1 MLPLANPN
9 IPFHILP
16 GRNELIARYIKMK
29 TGKTRT
35 RKQVSSHLQVLARK
49 KQRELHNRLRENP
62 EAAHHLKQTLSG
74 LSSAE
79 IVSSSIQ
86 PAHHRHMYVTE
97 NGRATDDSCTAT
109 LHRQYR

>member
-1 MLPLANPN
+1 
-9 IPFHILP
+9 
-16 GRNELIARYIKMK
+16 MK

-49 KQRELHNRLRENP
+49 KQRELQSKLKENP
-62 EAAHHLKQTLSG
+62 EAAQQLAHTLSG

-86 PAHHRHMYVTE
+86 PSPQRHMCVVE
-97 NGRATDDSCTAT
+97 GAGAIRAS
-109 LHRQYR
+109 REER